1 MSQVDSDK
9 KNHQRRERNEA
20 FDNVFGIAQSGC
32 YFDRHYRSSFDFYL
46 RSVVIRVFFKSLSL
60 LFITKIPKIS

>member
-9 KNHQRRERNEA
+9 KTTSGERETKHLTMCFELHKVA
-20 FDNVFGIAQSGC
+20 G